1 MSGVGL
7 KATYRFAGEEVHA
20 FESFPSA
27 AEASNEYATAAG
39 EEKTN
44 HAFGGKMD
52 GGVALPQL
60 KNDGPY
66 AALVTAIKVRTAM
79 ANIDRQLEVLD
90 YRTERYTTCVWD
102 SEQRR
107 TARRS

>member
-1 MSGVGL
+1 MSGAGL
-7 KATYRFAGEEVHA
+7 KATYRFAGEDVHA

-66 AALVTAIKVRTAM
+66 AALVTAIKRAK
-79 ANIDRQLEVLD
+79 E
-90 YRTERYTTCVWD
+90 D
-102 SEQRR
+102 SEAFLKDRVEGPVP
-107 TARRS
+107 AKLYE